1 MLQAKVHVSAAA
13 SPAPVRGHGI
23 IHAHLVAKHSVVTVL
38 VAAHVICT
46 KTTRIAASPLYK
58 SVSSINKHFLFTNLL
73 NGQTG
78 IFI

>member
-23 IHAHLVAKHSVVTVL
+23 IQAHLVAKHSVLTVL

-46 KTTRIAASPLYK
+46 KTTFIDASSLSK
-58 SVSSINKHFLFTNLL
+58 LVSRINKHFLFTNL
-73 NGQTG
+73 
-78 IFI
+78 